1 MTTALK
7 MWTKKD
13 FEIKGERTGTRIR
26 GNAEYLYY
34 IYWNGK
40 ALEEKGRRIGF
51 TTKREAN
58 EWLGSFIRWRNT
70 LAKQR
75 NAQAI

>member
-1 MTTALK
+1 MK

-34 IYWNGK
+34 IYWNGQ
-40 ALEEKGRRIGF
+40 ALRQGKYFITF
-51 TTKREAN
+51 TTKAEAN
-58 EWLGSFIRWRNT
+58 AWLSKFIKMRNDEVKRRMA
-70 LAKQR
+70 LK
-75 NAQAI
+75 AI

>member
-1 MTTALK
+1 MK

-40 ALEEKGRRIGF
+40 PLEQNGRRLGF
-51 TTKREAN
+51 TTKRETN
-58 EWLGSFIRWRNT
+58 EWLGKFIKMRNDEVKRRMA
-70 LAKQR
+70 LK
-75 NAQAI
+75 AI